1 MRINQIVPSIVALL
15 MAAPEAPKA
24 QPKAQPKKRQEVVL
38 RRIQDGVE
46 WINPD
51 IPALV
56 STSFYSKEAN

>member
-1 MRINQIVPSIVALL
+1 MKINQIVPSIVALL
-15 MAAPEAPKA
+15 MAAPEAS
-24 QPKAQPKKRQEVVL
+24 KAQPKKRQEVVL

-56 STSFYSKEAN
+56 SMSFKEVD